1 MQGQNYPYDFVRA
14 SNNLT
19 NLHYKYYKNLEDS

>member
-1 MQGQNYPYDFVRA
+1 MQEQNYPYDFVRA

-19 NLHYKYYKNLEDS
+19 YLHYKYNTNLEDS